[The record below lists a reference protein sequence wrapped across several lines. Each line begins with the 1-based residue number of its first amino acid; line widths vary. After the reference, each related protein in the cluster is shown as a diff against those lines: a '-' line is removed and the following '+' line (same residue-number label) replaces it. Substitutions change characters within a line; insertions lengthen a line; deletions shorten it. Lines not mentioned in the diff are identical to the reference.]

1 MKGGEMAV
9 LDALQS
15 AVAGVAERAGPAVV
29 GIGDR
34 WGRGSGVVIG
44 EGTVLTNA
52 HNVRGDTVTVAFGDG
67 RTAEATV
74 AGVDADG
81 DLAVLRVDTGPAR
94 ALEWAEGEP
103 SLGTPVFA
111 LANSG
116 GRGLRVT
123 FGLVSGTERA
133 FRGPRGR
140 RIAGSIE
147 HTAPLARGSSGG
159 PVVDAEGR
167 FLGLNTNRAGDG
179 FYLAI
184 PADRELRQRVDS
196 LGRGESRPSPRLGVA
211 VAPPWV
217 ARRMRRA
224 VGLVERDGLL
234 IRGVEER
241 SPADRGGLARGD
253 LIVEAEGR
261 AVSDADDLFEALDA
275 VQGSI
280 RLRVVRGEE
289 EREVAVSLPP
299 AEPSDRAEQA

>member
-1 MKGGEMAV
+1 MAV

-15 AVAGVAERAGPAVV
+15 AVAGAADRAGPAVV

-44 EGTVLTNA
+44 EGIVLTNA

-81 DLAVLRVDTGPAR
+81 DLAVLRVDTGQTR
-94 ALEWAEGEP
+94 ALDWAESEP

-111 LANSG
+111 LANPG

-123 FGLVSGTERA
+123 FGLISGTERA

-184 PADRELRQRVDS
+184 PADGELRQRVDS

-211 VAPPWV
+211 VTPPWV

-234 IRGVEER
+234 IRGVEEG
-241 SPADRGGLARGD
+241 SPADRGGLANGD

-280 RLRVVRGEE
+280 RLRVIRGDE
-289 EREVAVSLPP
+289 EREVAVSLSP
-299 AEPSDRAEQA
+299 AEPSGRAEQA

>member
-1 MKGGEMAV
+1 MAV

-15 AVAGVAERAGPAVV
+15 AVARVADRAGPAVV

-44 EGTVLTNA
+44 EGIVLTNA

-67 RTAEATV
+67 RTSEATV

-81 DLAVLRVDTGPAR
+81 DLAVLRVDTGQTR
-94 ALEWAEGEP
+94 ALDWADSEA

-111 LANSG
+111 LANPG

-123 FGLVSGTERA
+123 FGLISGTERA

-167 FLGLNTNRAGDG
+167 FVGLNTNRAGDG

-184 PADRELRQRVDS
+184 PADGELRQRVDS

-234 IRGVEER
+234 IRGVEEG

-280 RLRVVRGEE
+280 RLRVIRGDE
-289 EREVAVSLPP
+289 EREVAVSLSP
-299 AEPSDRAEQA
+299 AEPSGRAEQA